1 MKKIILAGTAL
12 ALAMSAGSALAGTEK
27 GMMGLNLGFTSSTS
41 LLGTPSNFL
50 VNGRYF
56 FNNSTAVQ
64 AGIGFRRND
73 SGAATNSTSSDIG
86 LMGGFRKYL
95 RQDSNLA
102 PFAGAKFQ
110 YLSVRQG
117 TNDVTDL
124 SLLAEAGAEYFMGKH
139 FSLEGSLTA
148 GYDQATYKPVAGG
161 ASIKATTLGTSSINV
176 SANFYY

>member
-12 ALAMSAGSALAGTEK
+12 ALAMLAGSALAGPEK

-50 VNGRYF
+50 VNARYF
-56 FNNSTAVQ
+56 FNNSTALQ

-86 LMGGFRKYL
+86 FMGGFRKYL
-95 RQDSNLA
+95 A
-102 PFAGAKFQ
+102 PFAGAKLQ

-117 TNDVTDL
+117 ANDVTDL
-124 SLLAEAGAEYFMGKH
+124 SFLAEAGAEYFMGKH
-139 FSLEGSLTA
+139 FSLEGSLNA

-161 ASIKATTLGTSSINV
+161 ASVKATTLGTSSINV